1 MEFEAAQKRAA
12 ELKKQL
18 AYHSNRYYNLDNPEI
33 SDYEYDMLQLELK
46 KIEARFPELITPDS
60 PTQNVGGRANVMFTP
75 VRHEVRMESLQDVF
89 GFDEIYEFDRRV
101 SEALEHSP
109 AYSAELKIDGLSVSL
124 EYENGEFVRGSTRG
138 DGDTGEN
145 VTDNLMTIK
154 SVPKRL
160 EGFDGNIEVRG
171 EVYMSHE
178 SFNELVKRQELNGE
192 KKIAKNPRNAA
203 AGSLRQKNSKITAE
217 RDLDIFIF
225 NVQKIEGKTFK
236 SHIESLDFL
245 KSVGFNVLPFYGFC
259 ADIKEAVKAVEKI
272 GNMRGELGFDID
284 GAVIKV
290 DDLNDRKLLGSTAK
304 YPKWAVAF
312 KYPPEE
318 KETVLRKIE
327 INVGRTGALT
337 PTAVFDTIQLSGTS
351 VSRAVLHNEDFIKQ
365 KNIAVGDTVIIR
377 KAGEII
383 PEVVGVAKKSPDG
396 IPFEMPKFCPSCGSP
411 IIKSEDEAVARC
423 ESASCPAQLLRHL
436 FNFVSRDAMD
446 IEGLGPA
453 VIEQLVSAGK
463 IKDAADIYTLSVDDI
478 KNLDRLGEK
487 SAQNAVNAIEKSKQN
502 DLYRLIFALGIRGV
516 GQKSAKL
523 LADRFED
530 IENLFSASVEDIES
544 IPNFGKVLS
553 QNTADFFS
561 LPQTR
566 LLLDKFKSL
575 GVNTHKS
582 GGAETSQL
590 LSGQTFVLTGT
601 LPTLKRSEAAKLIED
616 NGGKVSSS
624 VSKNTDFVI
633 AGEDAGSKLTK
644 AESLGV
650 RVISEAEFLNMVKD

>member
-1 MEFEAAQKRAA
+1 MDFKTAQKRAE
-12 ELKKQL
+12 ELKKTL
-18 AYHSNRYYNLDNPEI
+18 TYHSNRYYNMDSPEI
-33 SDYEYDMLQLELK
+33 SDYEYDMLQQELK
-46 KIEARFPELITPDS
+46 NIESEFPELITADS
-60 PTQNVGGRANVMFTP
+60 PTQKVGGNANVMFTP
-75 VRHEVRMESLQDVF
+75 VHHEIRMESLQDVF
-89 GFDEIYEFDRRV
+89 GFEEIYEFDRRV
-101 SEALEHSP
+101 SETLGHKPS
-109 AYSAELKIDGLSVSL
+109 YSTELKIDGLSVSL
-124 EYENGEFVRGSTRG
+124 EYENGVFVRGSTRG

-145 VTDNLMTIK
+145 VTDNLMTVK
-154 SVPKRL
+154 SIPKKL
-160 EGFDGNIEVRG
+160 NGFDGDIEVRG
-171 EVYMSHE
+171 EVYMSHA
-178 SFNELVKRQELNGE
+178 SFTELVKRQELSGE

-203 AGSLRQKNSKITAE
+203 AGSLRQKDSKITA
-217 RDLDIFIF
+217 RRNLDIFVF
-225 NVQKIEGKTFK
+225 NVQKINGKTFS

-245 KSVGFNVLPFYGFC
+245 KSVGFNVLPFYKPC
-259 ADIKEAVKAVEKI
+259 TDIEEAVEAIKKI
-272 GNMRGELGFDID
+272 GDMRGELGFDID

-290 DDLNDRKLLGSTAK
+290 DSIADREVLGSTAK

-365 KNIAVGDTVIIR
+365 KNIAVGDTIIIR

-383 PEVVGVAKKSPDG
+383 PEVVGLSKKSPNSV
-396 IPFEMPKFCPSCGSP
+396 PFEMPKVCPSCGSP
-411 IIKSEDEAVARC
+411 VIKDENEAVARC

-453 VIEQLVSAGK
+453 VIEQLVENGRV
-463 IKDAADIYTLSVDDI
+463 KDAADLYTLTVDDI
-478 KNLDRLGEK
+478 KSLDRLGEK
-487 SAQNAVNAIEKSKQN
+487 SAANAVSAIEKSRGN
-502 DLYRLIFALGIRGV
+502 DLYRLIFGLGIRGV

-523 LADRFED
+523 LADRFTD
-530 IENLFSASVEDIES
+530 IENLFTASAEEIES

-566 LLLDKFKSL
+566 ELIDKFKSL
-575 GVNTHKS
+575 GVNTLKI
-582 GGAETSQL
+582 GGAQTQRL
-590 LSGQTFVLTGT
+590 AGKTFVLTGT
-601 LPTLKRSEAAKLIED
+601 LPSLKRSDAAKLIED

-624 VSKNTDFVI
+624 VSKKTDFVL
-633 AGEDAGSKLTK
+633 AGEDAGSKLAK
-644 AESLGV
+644 AQTLGINI
-650 RVISEAEFLNMVKD
+650 ISEEEFLGMIS